1 MSVKLLPN
9 LVPLGKLII
18 KFVRLV
24 RFLSGGS
31 LGWISLFETLNL
43 NEKIADPRLSLGGS
57 E

>member
-1 MSVKLLPN
+1 MSVKLLPI

-31 LGWISLFETLNL
+31 LGWISLFDTLSL
-43 NEKIADPRLSLGGS
+43 NERLKIPDCH
-57 E
+57 